1 MAEETFWADRG
12 SYATAVS
19 QLSTFPAKRP
29 PDDSGGFRSSCCA
42 NGRSWRGR
50 ALYFG
55 KLRKSCVVYVGA
67 LSDLPS
73 APVSEGISVRA
84 QREGAP
90 ARA

>member
-19 QLSTFPAKRP
+19 QLGMFGPKVPPA
-29 PDDSGGFRSSCCA
+29 DSVWVQILFAG
-42 NGRSWRGR
+42 GRSWSGR